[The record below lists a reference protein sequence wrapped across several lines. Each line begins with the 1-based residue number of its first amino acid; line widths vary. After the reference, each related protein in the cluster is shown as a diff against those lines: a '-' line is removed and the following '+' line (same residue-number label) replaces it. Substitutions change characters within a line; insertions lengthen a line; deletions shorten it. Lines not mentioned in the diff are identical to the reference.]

1 MNINLISDNGTINI
15 ENEIIDKKSGAHY
28 INITDK
34 ENLDSELNRLHNKG
48 IFDKYKMSYVYVV
61 HDKHITL
68 VLHKAFEFIR

>member
-1 MNINLISDNGTINI
+1 MEIKLISDNKTINI

-28 INITDK
+28 INVTDK

-61 HDKHITL
+61 SGKHITL